1 MDNGIPC
8 DFAWVPGYLHSVRR
22 GDKEAEADI
31 ARELAAAQSLGI
43 SAFYSPRIPLFQA
56 PAAAFPHQALF
67 HPFKY
72 LTGLLRRM
80 RGSRCQVFEHSA
92 AEEIL
97 DKPSAVEVNGHRIRC
112 GWVILATHNPL
123 MGRTGVGAALL
134 LQTKLNLYTSYALG
148 GRIPRNSVPAAS
160 YWDTATPYHYLRV
173 DSRRTHDYAI
183 LGGEDHKTGQGDE
196 AAAYRRLGSY
206 WRRLFPGSPV
216 DKRWAGQV
224 IETNDGLPYIGATA
238 DRQFAATGFAG
249 NGMTFGTLGAIM
261 ACDAVLGRA
270 NPWSGLFDPHRKKL
284 RGGTW
289 RYIRENADYP
299 YFMARRW
306 LAGAE
311 AKSLDQVRP
320 GTGEIVRVQGKKVA
334 AYRDPAGKLSLCSPI
349 CTHLQCIV
357 RWNSADQTWDCPCHG
372 SRFRATGEVISGPA
386 EQSLQ
391 RLPAP
396 RGQD

>member
-1 MDNGIPC
+1 
-8 DFAWVPGYLHSVRR
+8 
-22 GDKEAEADI
+22 
-31 ARELAAAQSLGI
+31 
-43 SAFYSPRIPLFQA
+43 
-56 PAAAFPHQALF
+56 
-67 HPFKY
+67 
-72 LTGLLRRM
+72 
-80 RGSRCQVFEHSA
+80 
-92 AEEIL
+92 
-97 DKPSAVEVNGHRIRC
+97 
-112 GWVILATHNPL
+112 
-123 MGRTGVGAALL
+123 
-134 LQTKLNLYTSYALG
+134 
-148 GRIPRNSVPAAS
+148 
-160 YWDTATPYHYLRV
+160 
-173 DSRRTHDYAI
+173 
-183 LGGEDHKTGQGDE
+183 
-196 AAAYRRLGSY
+196 
-206 WRRLFPGSPV
+206 
-216 DKRWAGQV
+216 
-224 IETNDGLPYIGATA
+224 
-238 DRQFAATGFAG
+238 
-249 NGMTFGTLGAIM
+249 M

-311 AKSLDQVRP
+311 AKSLGQVRP